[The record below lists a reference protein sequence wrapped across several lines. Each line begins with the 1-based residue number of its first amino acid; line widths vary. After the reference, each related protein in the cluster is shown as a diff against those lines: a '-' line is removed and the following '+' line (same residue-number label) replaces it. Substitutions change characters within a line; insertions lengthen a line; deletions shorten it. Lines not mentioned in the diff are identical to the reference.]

1 MLRSFVGTYSET
13 GLQSLWIED
22 GMGRVGQLLS
32 AGFVPFWA
40 ILESDVLPH
49 IERALQI
56 GDRRAAL
63 DILANNARDA
73 GRILD

>member
-1 MLRSFVGTYSET
+1 MS
-13 GLQSLWIED
+13 
-22 GMGRVGQLLS
+22 RVGHMLN

-56 GDRRAAL
+56 GDRMTAL
-63 DILANNARDA
+63 TIVASNARDA
-73 GRILD
+73 GSILE

>member
-1 MLRSFVGTYSET
+1 M
-13 GLQSLWIED
+13 QSLWIED

-56 GDRRAAL
+56 GDRMAAL
-63 DILANNARDA
+63 SILASNAKD
-73 GRILD
+73 GGSILD